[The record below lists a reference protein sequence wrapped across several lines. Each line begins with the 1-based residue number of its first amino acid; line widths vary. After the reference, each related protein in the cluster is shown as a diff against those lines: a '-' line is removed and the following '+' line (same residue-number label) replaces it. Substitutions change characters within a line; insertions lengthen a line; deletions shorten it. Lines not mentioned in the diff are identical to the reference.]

1 MTNNTDKKDQK
12 RMLKRKD
19 IHAKRS
25 KVTFEED
32 NNDHGDDNDD
42 FDQDEI
48 DKVLQDQ
55 EFPTRKVSNKKKSV
69 SEKDTIKSDTEDS
82 EGAIQPAIT
91 YLLSWKEKTK
101 DWKFKKLRQT
111 WLLQSMYD
119 KEKVSKAHF
128 KILLDYLEDLKGASR
143 EQTLQEAKEFVEN
156 NEDTEECTDKRK
168 LKRALK
174 VLKVLT

>member
-1 MTNNTDKKDQK
+1 MTNNTDKKEQK

-19 IHAKRS
+19 DIHSKRS
-25 KVTFEED
+25 KVTFDED
-32 NNDHGDDNDD
+32 DEHGDDDY
-42 FDQDEI
+42 DQDEI
-48 DKVLQDQ
+48 DKVLNDQ
-55 EFPTRKVSNKKKSV
+55 EFPTRKVSNKKKSFSAKNIV
-69 SEKDTIKSDTEDS
+69 NSGTEDS
-82 EGAIQPAIT
+82 EETIQPAIT

-119 KEKVSKAHF
+119 KEKVSKANF
-128 KILLDYLEDLKGASR
+128 KILLEYLEDLKGASR
-143 EQTLQEAKEFVEN
+143 EQTLKEAKEFVET
-156 NEDTEECTDKRK
+156 NEDTEVCTDKRK